1 MLNTNFGIEIEL
13 TGITRSHA
21 ADVIAEIT
29 GGSKRYI
36 GTYYDAYEVTL
47 PDGRAWKVMS
57 DGSINTQ
64 KKEHGRL
71 VPANK
76 YYSCEVVSPILT
88 HNGDME
94 MLQNIVRALR
104 HNGAIT
110 NSSTG
115 IHIHLDGRGHDA
127 RTIKNWIN
135 LVASKNDLLY
145 SALNIRPERR
155 RWCKEMDAELVRK
168 INERKPK
175 TLDEI
180 EDIWYE
186 GYDDNRTA
194 HYNSSRYHLCN
205 LHSFFNGHHTIELR
219 AFNSTTHAGEIRSYV
234 ALALALNQHALTARS
249 ISPKKPVTDNEKFT
263 FRTFLV
269 RIGLNGAE
277 FANCREH
284 LTKHLTGNSAW
295 RYGRP

>member
-36 GTYYDAYEVTL
+36 GTCYDAYEVTL

-57 DGSINTQ
+57 DGSIHTQ

-88 HNGDME
+88 YNGDME

-145 SALNIRPERR
+145 SALNIKPERR
-155 RWCKEMDAELVRK
+155 RWCKEMDAELVK
-168 INERKPK
+168 K
-175 TLDEI
+175 TMS
-180 EDIWYE
+180 
-186 GYDDNRTA
+186 A
-194 HYNSSRYHLCN
+194 SR
-205 LHSFFNGHHTIELR
+205 
-219 AFNSTTHAGEIRSYV
+219 
-234 ALALALNQHALTARS
+234 
-249 ISPKKPVTDNEKFT
+249 
-263 FRTFLV
+263 
-269 RIGLNGAE
+269 
-277 FANCREH
+277 
-284 LTKHLTGNSAW
+284 KHLMTSRISGTKATAMTAPIITTPAAITFVIYIVFSTGITPSS
-295 RYGRP
+295 